1 MGYLTQTEI
10 KKAWQ
15 HLQGGGARAEQI
27 KGADGELWRRRDRSG
42 RVR

>member
-1 MGYLTQTEI
+1 MGYLNQTEI

-15 HLQGGGARAEQI
+15 HLQGGGAGEEQM
-27 KGADGELWRRRDRSG
+27 KGADGELWRGRDRSG